1 MDLESSLVQD
11 RSILLEALSSVL
23 KAVLSGL
30 SRSLLA
36 GRRCGFGVF
45 PVGSWHLVGSL
56 GTHSSCLAGKEELSP
71 HTFNTSELG
80 WSRGRGWLCGVTE
93 SLLVHSW
100 VQSIQ

>member
-36 GRRCGFGVF
+36 GRRRGFGVF

-71 HTFNTSELG
+71 HTHLTHQ
-80 WSRGRGWLCGVTE
+80 
-93 SLLVHSW
+93 SLAGLEAEAGSAGS
-100 VQSIQ
+100 Q